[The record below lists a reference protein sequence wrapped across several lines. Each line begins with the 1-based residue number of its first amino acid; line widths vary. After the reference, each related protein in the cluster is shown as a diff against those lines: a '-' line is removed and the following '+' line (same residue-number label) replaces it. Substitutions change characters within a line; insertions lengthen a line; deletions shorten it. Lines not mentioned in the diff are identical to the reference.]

1 MNRHQMHRVE
11 RLGVDGRTRG
21 SVVSERTS
29 REQWPEPKSI
39 PDDLPRV
46 DAFAL
51 DFLPDKLAPW
61 IDDIATRLQCP
72 PDYPAITAMTALG
85 AILGRK
91 IGIKPL
97 RNPEPL
103 GCVHRSP
110 WHAQVTRDE

>member
-85 AILGRK
+85 AILGR
-91 IGIKPL
+91 
-97 RNPEPL
+97 EPL